1 MNPFTPPSFKIL
13 VPQYTSGDPSL
24 GRNPVVTSSVMTLQ
38 HVVGLGGAPR
48 QGGPVA
54 ELVAAGA
61 GDHQFSIQVL
71 STDFWDPSVTA
82 PGPFLPLEEVRI
94 GDQFL
99 VAGEDFGYGMGGGA
113 GTPADV
119 AASLAG
125 VIRARVTGVSVAV
138 VGDTVYVTSNR
149 YSASLQVFVSND
161 AETLLGAQFF
171 RLKDGAGNVLAA
183 TPNYRRSRSLPK
195 VHRTQGP
202 PQLT

>member
-13 VPQYTSGDPSL
+13 VPQYASGDPSL
-24 GRNPVVTSSVMTLQ
+24 GRNPVVTASVMTLQ
-38 HVVGLGGAPR
+38 HVVGANGAPR

-71 STDFWDPSVTA
+71 STGFWDPSVTA
-82 PGPFLPLEEVRI
+82 PGPFLPREEVRI

-113 GTPADV
+113 GTAADV
-119 AASLAG
+119 AGSLAAAILAK
-125 VIRARVTGVSVAV
+125 VSGVSATA

-149 YSASLQVFVSND
+149 YTPSLHVFASND

-183 TPNYRRSRSLPK
+183 TPNYRRARLLPK

-202 PQLT
+202 PQLS